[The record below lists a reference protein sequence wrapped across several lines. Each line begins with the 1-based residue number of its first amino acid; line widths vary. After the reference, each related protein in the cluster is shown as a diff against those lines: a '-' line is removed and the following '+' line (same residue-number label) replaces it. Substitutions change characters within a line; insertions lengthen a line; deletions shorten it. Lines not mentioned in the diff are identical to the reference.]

1 MNKKICVVGAGKW
14 GKNHIN
20 TLASLN
26 CLGGIVD
33 SDKERLEFF
42 RHKYPDIGFHS
53 SIDTAI
59 SKNYDGFVVATTA
72 ETHFEIATKLISH
85 KFPLLIEKPITLTS
99 EDAISLHELAT
110 KNSVNIMVGHVLLFH
125 PAFQKIK
132 SLLENGNLGEL
143 QYLYS
148 NRLNL
153 GTIRSEENVFWSFAP
168 HDIALF
174 QYFTKLFPT
183 KITSRGTDV
192 LQDGVHD
199 TTITSIEYQNGI
211 MGHIFVS
218 WLHPFKEHRFVIVGS
233 KGMIR
238 FEDSTEG
245 KPLVLYDKGVD
256 WQDGKPIPRSGS
268 TRHIEYDDVMPL
280 TAELKYFI
288 DNLASP
294 SIKINNSEHA
304 IEVIKILEKA
314 TNSLMESN

>member
-14 GKNHIN
+14 GENHIN
-20 TLASLN
+20 TLANLN
-26 CLGGIVD
+26 CLGGIVENN
-33 SDKERLEFF
+33 SDRLDFF
-42 RHKYPDIGFHS
+42 KFKFPETDFHS
-53 SIDTAI
+53 NIDTAI

-72 ETHFEIATKLISH
+72 ETHFEIAKKLISN

-99 EDAISLHELAT
+99 VDAESLHKIAI
-110 KNSVNIMVGHVLLFH
+110 KNSVNLMVGHVLLFH
-125 PAFQKIK
+125 PAFKKIK
-132 SLLENGNLGEL
+132 SLLENGDLGTL

-174 QYFTKLFPT
+174 QYFTNSFPN

-192 LQDGVHD
+192 ILNGVHD

-245 KPLVLYDKGVD
+245 KPLVLYNKGID
-256 WQDGKPIPRSGS
+256 WHDGKPIPRSGS
-268 TRHIEYDDVMPL
+268 TRHVEYEDVMPL
-280 TAELKYFI
+280 TAELEYFI
-288 DNLASP
+288 DNLNSP
-294 SIKINNSEHA
+294 SIDINNSEHA
-304 IEVIKILEKA
+304 IDVIRILEKA
-314 TNSLMESN
+314 TNSLMENR